1 MFFLRC
7 SQLSPAQKLEFL
19 GALISGDPLP
29 VDKLEA
35 MLSLYHLDQTT
46 NLELNFRWIRVGL
59 KARWEPSVAAALD
72 LVSQVGRMKFVRP
85 LYRDLY
91 QWAEV
96 RDRAVEVFRQ
106 NKERM
111 MAVAVRGVMK
121 DLHLREDNQI

>member
-19 GALISGDPLP
+19 GALISGDPLT

-91 QWAEV
+91 GWEEQ
-96 RDRAVEVFRQ
+96 RQ
-106 NKERM
+106 T
-111 MAVAVRGVMK
+111 AVANFLAHRGEMMYVTADMVAK
-121 DLHLREDNQI
+121 DLHVK